1 METLHKLIG
10 PEPATRLPAHVLPKA
25 LCLPP
30 PPACLKVSVVVPV
43 RNEAQALSKT
53 LASLASQVDLSGNVL
68 DPDCY
73 EVLLLANN
81 CTDDTAEA
89 ARCFARR
96 APRLSL
102 HVAEISLPPSCAHV
116 GTARKLL
123 MDQACRRLLGCRQG
137 RGIIASTDGDT
148 RVAPD
153 WIAQMLWETADG
165 ADAVGGRI
173 RVERQRGEDRDARL
187 YSLRDTAYQRGLAKL
202 EHLLDPD
209 PADPW
214 PRHHQF
220 FGGSLGV
227 TAEAYSAVGG
237 LPPLP
242 CLEDVALEDALKRVD
257 ARIRHSPLVRV
268 TTSPRQLG
276 RTPLGLSSQLREWGR
291 MGRLGQAHWVQQPA
305 AVAARLQAKQ
315 RLRRAK
321 RTGQA
326 DLAALAAA
334 LAVPA
339 PLLREGVSDPQQ
351 PFGILWANV
360 MAHHLNPEGTWAQ
373 RWPLV
378 EITEALAALR
388 RRLPATESLL
398 FPGIFTE
405 D

>member
-1 METLHKLIG
+1 MPGTLEFVFMETLHN
-10 PEPATRLPAHVLPKA
+10 PANPLPADLLPST
-25 LCLPP
+25 LRLPP
-30 PPACLKVSVVVPV
+30 PVTRLKLSVVIPV
-43 RNEAQALSKT
+43 RNEAEALTRT
-53 LASLASQVDLSGNVL
+53 LASLAHQVDLSGNAL

-81 CTDDTAEA
+81 CTDDTAEV

-96 APRLSL
+96 TPCLTL

-123 MDQACRRLLGCRQG
+123 MDHACRRLLGCRQG
-137 RGIIASTDGDT
+137 RGVIASTDGDT

-153 WIAQMLWETADG
+153 WVAQMLRETAGG

-173 RVERQRGEDRDARL
+173 RVERQLGEDQEARL
-187 YSLRDTAYQRGLAKL
+187 YSLRDTAYQRGLARL

-220 FGGSLGV
+220 FGGSLGI

-257 ARIRHSPLVRV
+257 ARISHSPDVRV
-268 TTSPRQLG
+268 STSPRQLG
-276 RTPLGLSSQLREWGR
+276 RTPLGLSAQLREWGQ
-291 MGRLGQAHWVQQPA
+291 MGRSGQAHWVQQPA
-305 AVAARLQAKQ
+305 AVAARFRAKR
-315 RLRRAK
+315 RLRQAK
-321 RTGQA
+321 RTGA
-326 DLAALAAA
+326 TEVSALAED

-339 PLLREGVSDPQQ
+339 TLLQEGLLNPQQ
-351 PFGILWANV
+351 PFGAFWAGV
-360 MAHHLNPEGTWAQ
+360 MEHHLHPDGAWAQ
-373 RWPLV
+373 RWPLI
-378 EITEALAALR
+378 EMTQALPDLR
-388 RRLPATESLL
+388 RSLL
-398 FPGIFTE
+398 YYRFS
-405 D
+405 